1 MQHAIEYLSEK
12 DTIFKLIIEK
22 YGLPTIP
29 KRPQGFETLVLL
41 ILEQQVS
48 IDSAKATF
56 LKLREKIKIF
66 EPGILRDLPDEEL
79 RTLGVSRQKT
89 SYIKALSIA
98 ILNKDI
104 DLESLPTKTAD
115 QVRQELIKIKGIGNW
130 TIDIYL
136 MFCLQAPDLLPLG
149 DIAVINTIKELLDI
163 HEKEAMEVH
172 AAQWSP
178 YRSYATFLLW
188 HYYLNKRNR
197 TIVYQY

>member
-1 MQHAIEYLSEK
+1 MQQAIEYLSEK

-66 EPGILRDLPDEEL
+66 EPSILVDLQDEEF

-89 SYIKALSIA
+89 SYIKALSVA

-149 DIAVINTIKELLDI
+149 DIAVVNTMKELLDI
-163 HEKEAMEVH
+163 HEKDAMQIH
-172 AAQWSP
+172 AEQWSP
-178 YRSYATFLLW
+178 HRSYATFLLW
-188 HYYLNKRNR
+188 HYYLKKRNR

>member
-1 MQHAIEYLSEK
+1 MQQAIEYLSEK

-66 EPGILRDLPDEEL
+66 EPAILRGLSDEEF

-89 SYIKALSIA
+89 SYIKALSNA

-104 DLESLPTKTAD
+104 DLESLPSKTAD

-136 MFCLQAPDLLPLG
+136 MFCLEAPDLLPLG
-149 DIAVINTIKELLDI
+149 DIAVVNTMKELLDI
-163 HEKEAMEVH
+163 HEKDAMEIH
-172 AAQWSP
+172 AEQWSP

>member
-1 MQHAIEYLSEK
+1 MQQAIEYLSEK

-66 EPGILRDLPDEEL
+66 EPGILLDLSDEEF
-79 RTLGVSRQKT
+79 RTIGVSRQKT

-136 MFCLQAPDLLPLG
+136 MFCLQAPDLVPLG
-149 DIAVINTIKELLDI
+149 DIAVVNTMKELLDI
-163 HEKEAMEVH
+163 HEKDAMEIH
-172 AAQWSP
+172 AEQWSP

>member
-1 MQHAIEYLSEK
+1 MQKAIEYLSEK

-66 EPGILRDLPDEEL
+66 EPGILLELSDDEF
-79 RTLGVSRQKT
+79 RTVGVSRQKT
-89 SYIKALSIA
+89 SYIKALSNA

-163 HEKEAMEVH
+163 HEKEAMELH
-172 AAQWSP
+172 AVQWSP

>member
-1 MQHAIEYLSEK
+1 MQQAIEYLSEK

-56 LKLREKIKIF
+56 FKLREKIKIF
-66 EPGILRDLPDEEL
+66 EPGILLDLPDEEF
-79 RTLGVSRQKT
+79 RTVGVSRQKT

-98 ILNKDI
+98 ILNNDI

-149 DIAVINTIKELLDI
+149 DIAVVNTMKELLDI
-163 HEKEAMEVH
+163 HEKDAMEIH
-172 AAQWSP
+172 AEQWSP

>member
-1 MQHAIEYLSEK
+1 MQDAIAFLTEK
-12 DTIFKLIIEK
+12 EVVFKSIIEK

-56 LKLREKIKIF
+56 LKIKASQKLIQP
-66 EPGILRDLPDEEL
+66 EILIQVSDEDF
-79 RTLGVSRQKT
+79 RNLGVSRQKT
-89 SYIKALSIA
+89 AYIKALASA
-98 ILNKDI
+98 LLNKDL
-104 DLESLPTKTAD
+104 DLESLPTKTAQ
-115 QVRQELIKIKGIGNW
+115 QVREELIKIKGIGNW

-163 HEKEAMEVH
+163 HEKEAMEIH
-172 AAQWSP
+172 AQKWVP
-178 YRSYATFLLW
+178 YRSMATFLLW

-197 TIVYQY
+197 KIVY

>member
-1 MQHAIEYLSEK
+1 MLQAIKYLSEK

-66 EPGILRDLPDEEL
+66 EPSILLDLSDEEF

-98 ILNKDI
+98 ILNNDI

-149 DIAVINTIKELLDI
+149 DVAVVNTMKELLDI
-163 HEKEAMEVH
+163 HEKEAMEIH
-172 AAQWSP
+172 AIQWSP

>member
-1 MQHAIEYLSEK
+1 MQQAIEYLSEK

-66 EPGILRDLPDEEL
+66 EPSILVDLQDEEF

-89 SYIKALSIA
+89 SYIKALSVA

-149 DIAVINTIKELLDI
+149 DIAVVNTIKELLDI
-163 HEKEAMEVH
+163 HEKEGMEVH
-172 AAQWSP
+172 AVQWSP